1 MSPMTIPT
9 ADVEKHVAEV
19 LAAPYPATITNDQEQ
34 AEAMAYIAR
43 GKKVLKFCESLYEPL
58 IKQLKATIKQHQDE
72 AKAKLAP
79 LESRIGAVS
88 QASIAYFTRQ
98 QDEARKKQERE
109 NAKYDRKVEKAGP
122 DAVLPPP
129 PVVAA
134 PAKHLNTEAGQVQF
148 RTVKKFRIADPALI
162 PDEYWV
168 LDEVKIGKAI
178 RAGVTIPG
186 VTPYE
191 DKVMAAC

>member
-1 MSPMTIPT
+1 MGPMILPT

-19 LAAPYPATITNDQEQ
+19 LAAPCPLIITTDQEQ
-34 AEAMAYIAR
+34 AEATAYIAR

-79 LESRIGAVS
+79 LESRIAVVS

-98 QDEARKKQERE
+98 QDEARKKQEKE

-122 DAVLPPP
+122 DAVLQPP
-129 PVVAA
+129 PVVAT
-134 PAKHLNTEAGQVQF
+134 PAKHINTEAGQVQF
-148 RTVKKFRIADPALI
+148 RTVKKFRIADESLI
-162 PDEYWV
+162 PAEYWV
-168 LDEVKIGKAI
+168 LDEVKIGKAV
-178 RAGVTIPG
+178 RAGITIPG
-186 VTPYE
+186 VTAYE
-191 DKVMAAC
+191 EKVMAAC